1 MTTVAVL
8 RGGVGDEHDVS
19 LKTGFNV
26 IKHLERNPY
35 KPIDVYI
42 DRAGVWHVRGAPM
55 VATRALSGADVVFN
69 ALHGQYGEDG
79 SVQRELDRI
88 GLPYTGSGP
97 LGSAIAMN
105 KVAAKEML
113 VAHGIKMPR
122 HITLGVSS
130 DLEKQIV
137 NIFRTFPQP
146 TVIKPM
152 NSGSSVGV
160 TLAKS
165 FHELWD
171 GIKNAFQ
178 YSKEVMIEEYVQ
190 GREATVGVVDKLRGK
205 TIYNLPP
212 VEIILPTDS
221 EIFDYNAKYGGKTEE
236 KCPGTFSRAQVEELE
251 RAAANVHEAL
261 GLRHYSRS
269 DFIVTPNRGSYFLEV
284 NTLPGLTNESLLPKS
299 LDAVGISMDE
309 FLDHVIKMALERK

>member
-55 VATRALSGADVVFN
+55 VPSRALAGADVVFN

-88 GLPYTGSGP
+88 GLPYTGSGALP
-97 LGSAIAMN
+97 SAIAMN
-105 KVAAKEML
+105 KVTAKEML
-113 VAHGIKMPR
+113 VAHGIRMPR

-130 DLEKQIV
+130 DLEKQITH
-137 NIFRTFPQP
+137 IFRTFPQP
-146 TVIKPM
+146 SVIKPV

-160 TLAKS
+160 TIAKS
-165 FHELWD
+165 FHEFWD

-178 YSKEVMIEEYVQ
+178 YSKEVMVEEYVL
-190 GREATVGVVDKLRGK
+190 GREATVGVVDNMRGK
-205 TIYNLPP
+205 KLYTLPP
-212 VEIILPTDS
+212 IEVIPAVD
-221 EIFDYNAKYGGKTEE
+221 FYDYDAKYISDATKYQ
-236 KCPGTFSRAQVEELE
+236 CPGNFTRAEIEKLE
-251 RAAANVHEAL
+251 AAAATVHDAL

-269 DFIVTPNRGSYFLEV
+269 DFIVSPRGTYFLET
-284 NTLPGLTNESLLPKS
+284 NTLPGLTDHSLLPKS
-299 LDAVGISMDE
+299 LDAVGMSMDE
-309 FLDHVIKMALERK
+309 FLDHIIKMALERK